1 MPPVSSSGSGTPTPA
16 AAAGDWRDSYLESLH
31 ESEQNDPVNR
41 DLVAAFGGRDE
52 EGSGCRTYAAKT
64 PAELSALLEDPDFKA
79 PRPGLRFVEVY
90 MPRDDAPAALKLTA
104 AASARNNAKME
115 P

>member
-1 MPPVSSSGSGTPTPA
+1 MEA
-16 AAAGDWRDSYLESLH
+16 EY
-31 ESEQNDPVNR
+31 NDVATWQYR
-41 DLVAAFGGRDE
+41 DLVAAFGGED
-52 EGSGCRTYAAKT
+52 GDGCRTYAVKT
-64 PAELSALLEDPDFKA
+64 PAELSALLEDSDFNA
-79 PRPGLRFVEVY
+79 ARPGLRFVEVY